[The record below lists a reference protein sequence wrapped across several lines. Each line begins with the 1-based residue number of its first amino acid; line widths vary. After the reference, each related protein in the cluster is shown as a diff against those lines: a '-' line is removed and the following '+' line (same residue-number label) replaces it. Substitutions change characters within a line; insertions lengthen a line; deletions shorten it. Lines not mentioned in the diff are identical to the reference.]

1 MATYESQKYATI
13 PIAATQVADGS
24 VTNAEYQFINTVSSH
39 VQTQIDSKLDSA
51 GAFVVQTGM
60 ILPFSAAAGSIPTGY
75 LNCDGA
81 AVSRSTYSTLYALIA
96 NTYGAG
102 DGSSTFN
109 VPNLAGRFAI
119 GKSGT
124 YALASTGGGTTSSFT
139 PSGSVSVTVNNHT
152 LTTSQIPS
160 HNHSASTSVS
170 GTVTLSN
177 LKNQFVASPGSG
189 VIMRQWSNNASP
201 TSSSTAY
208 TSFSGSGSTSIG
220 NTGGGGGHNHGASGS
235 FSGSSGSVNILGP
248 YISLNFIIKT

>member
-1 MATYESQKYATI
+1 MATYESKKYATI

-24 VTNAEYQFINTVSSH
+24 VTNAEYQFINTVSSN
-39 VQTQIDSKLDSA
+39 VQTQLDSKLTSA

-124 YALASTGGGTTSSFT
+124 YGLGTTGGGTTSSFT
-139 PSGSVSVTVNNHT
+139 PSGSVSVSVNNHT
-152 LTTSQIPS
+152 LTVSQIPS
-160 HNHSASTSVS
+160 HSHPASTSVS

-177 LKNQFVASPGSG
+177 LKNPLVVFQFKCYYEKH
-189 VIMRQWSNNASP
+189 R
-201 TSSSTAY
+201 
-208 TSFSGSGSTSIG
+208 
-220 NTGGGGGHNHGASGS
+220 
-235 FSGSSGSVNILGP
+235 
-248 YISLNFIIKT
+248 

>member
-1 MATYESQKYATI
+1 MATYESKKYATI

-24 VTNAEYQFINTVSSH
+24 VTNAEYQFINTVSSN
-39 VQTQIDSKLDSA
+39 VQTQLDSKLDSA

-102 DGSSTFN
+102 NGSTTFN
-109 VPNLAGRFAI
+109 LPNLQNRFVIGR
-119 GKSGT
+119 SGT
-124 YALASTGGGTTSSFT
+124 YALGATGGGTTSSFT

-152 LTTSQIPS
+152 LTQSQIPS

-177 LKNQFVASPGSG
+177 LKNQFVGSSGSG
-189 VIMRQWSNNASP
+189 VIMRQWSNNAAP

-208 TSFSGSGSTSIG
+208 TSFSGSGSTSISP
-220 NTGGGGGHNHGASGS
+220 TGGGGGHNHGASGS